1 MKLEFFIGEQGMKF
15 GAVANRARRGS
26 PVVLKPWLKAV
37 EAEQN
42 GGAGVR
48 PRSEQRQIAN
58 ISLER
63 WVVLTECGV

>member
-1 MKLEFFIGEQGMKF
+1 MGFSFGEQRMKF

-37 EAEQN
+37 EAEQMV
-42 GGAGVR
+42 GQELGQG
-48 PRSEQRQIAN
+48 QRQIAS